1 MKDQI
6 GRQSSIINRFIDG
19 SITIDSIKEFEQILK
34 ILPENPVLRKTFAD
48 LLVHKESLDAAVDEY
63 NKAAKLF
70 INNGMTL
77 QAIASKIPEWQIA
90 KPSHEEYLAFYSA
103 LQESKSQ
110 DTLINN
116 FFVRM
121 TYPEYVAIIEG
132 LVRIILPAGKMVKKF
147 RNVEDDISF
156 IISGAL
162 NKRTYHHLEGG
173 EEDERTSSED
183 LIENSFFGD
192 IYPFEEEKMLQSD
205 IETITRVELLKISKQ
220 RLMGICKEYPNVE
233 LLLKELYKAR
243 SESGK
248 ISSQAIRKT
257 VRYEVP
263 TRVKMKSFQDKAD
276 SKGPLVFEG
285 LTQDIS
291 MGGACI
297 TLGAKYQIGP
307 SADMIGKNVNIH
319 IRVPRTDKGINILG
333 MIAWSKEVSDEG
345 KITVIVGIEFKDMTI
360 TDREL
365 LKKYFHGSDG
375 ADNLICSLWE
385 TLMKK

>member
-1 MKDQI
+1 MNDQI
-6 GRQSSIINRFIDG
+6 GKQSSIINRFIDG

-34 ILPENPVLRKTFAD
+34 ILPESPVLRKTFAD
-48 LLVHKESLDAAVDEY
+48 LLVRKESLDAAVDEY
-63 NKAAKLF
+63 NEAAKLF
-70 INNGMTL
+70 IDNGMTL

-90 KPSHEEYLAFYSA
+90 EPSHEEYQAFYSA
-103 LQESKSQ
+103 LQESKPQ
-110 DTLINN
+110 DTPINN

-121 TYPEYVAIIEG
+121 ACPEYVAIMEG
-132 LVRIILPAGKMVKKF
+132 LVRGILPAGKMVKKF

-156 IISGAL
+156 IVSGAL

-173 EEDERTSSED
+173 KEDKRTSSED
-183 LIENSFFGD
+183 LIENNFFGD
-192 IYPFEEEKMLQSD
+192 IYPLEEEIILQSD
-205 IETITRVELLKISKQ
+205 IETITRVELLKLSKQ

-291 MGGACI
+291 LGGTCI
-297 TLGAKYQIGP
+297 TLGTKYQIGP

-319 IRVPRTDKGINILG
+319 ISVPRTDKSINILG
-333 MIAWSKEVSDEG
+333 TIAWSKEVSDEG
-345 KITVIVGIEFKDMTI
+345 KTTVIVGVEFKDMTI

-385 TLMKK
+385 ALMKK

>member
-1 MKDQI
+1 MNDQI

-19 SITIDSIKEFEQILK
+19 SITINSIKEFEQILK

-48 LLVHKESLDAAVDEY
+48 LLVRKKLLDAAGDEY
-63 NKAAKLF
+63 NEAAKLF
-70 INNGMTL
+70 IDSGMTL
-77 QAIASKIPEWQIA
+77 QAIASKIQEWQIA
-90 KPSHEEYLAFYSA
+90 KPSHEEYKAFYSA

-110 DTLINN
+110 DTPINN

-121 TYPEYVAIIEG
+121 EYPEYVAIMEG
-132 LVRIILPAGKMVKKF
+132 LEQVILPAFKMVKKF
-147 RNVEDDISF
+147 RNVEDQISF
-156 IISGAL
+156 IVSGTL
-162 NKRTYHHLEGG
+162 NKRTYNNLEEGK
-173 EEDERTSSED
+173 EDKKTSSQD
-183 LIENSFFGD
+183 LIENNFFGD
-192 IYPFEEEKMLQSD
+192 IYPFEEETILQTD
-205 IETITRVELLKISKQ
+205 IETITRVELLEISKK

-233 LLLKELYKAR
+233 ILLKELYKAG
-243 SESGK
+243 SGSGV
-248 ISSQAIRKT
+248 IPSQAIRKT

-291 MGGACI
+291 LGGACI

-307 SADMIGKNVNIH
+307 SADMIGRNVNMH
-319 IRVPRTDKGINILG
+319 INVPRTDKGINILG
-333 MIAWSKEVSDEG
+333 TIAWSKEISDEG
-345 KITVIVGIEFKDMTI
+345 KTTVIVGVEFKDMTI

-365 LKKYFHGSDG
+365 LKKYFYGSHG
-375 ADNLICSLWE
+375 AENLICSLWE

>member
-1 MKDQI
+1 MNDQI

-48 LLVHKESLDAAVDEY
+48 LLVRKKLLDAAVDEY
-63 NKAAKLF
+63 NEAAKLF
-70 INNGMTL
+70 IDNGMTL
-77 QAIASKIPEWQIA
+77 QAIASKTQQWQIA
-90 KPSHEEYLAFYSA
+90 KPSHEEYPAFYSA
-103 LQESKSQ
+103 LQESKSL
-110 DTLINN
+110 DTPINN

-121 TYPEYVAIIEG
+121 AYPEYIAIMEG
-132 LVRIILPAGKMVKKF
+132 LVRVILPAFKMVKKF

-156 IISGAL
+156 IVSGAL
-162 NKRTYHHLEGG
+162 NKRTYHNLEG
-173 EEDERTSSED
+173 EEDKKTSSED
-183 LIENSFFGD
+183 LIENHFFGD
-192 IYPFEEEKMLQSD
+192 IYPFDEEIILQSD

-220 RLMGICKEYPNVE
+220 RLAEICKEYPNVE
-233 LLLKELYKAR
+233 VLLKELYKAR
-243 SESGK
+243 SESVG
-248 ISSQAIRKT
+248 ISSEAIRKT

-263 TRVKMKSFQDKAD
+263 TRVRMKSFQDQAD
-276 SKGPLVFEG
+276 SKGPLVFDG

-291 MGGACI
+291 LGGACI

-307 SADMIGKNVNIH
+307 SSDMIGKNVNIY
-319 IRVPRTDKGINILG
+319 ISVPRTDKSINILG
-333 MIAWSKEVSDEG
+333 TIAWSKEISDEG
-345 KITVIVGIEFKDMTI
+345 KTTVIVGVEFKDMTI

-375 ADNLICSLWE
+375 AENLICSLWE

>member
-1 MKDQI
+1 MNDQI
-6 GRQSSIINRFIDG
+6 GKQSSIIDRFIDG
-19 SITIDSIKEFEQILK
+19 SITIDSIREFEQILK

-48 LLVHKESLDAAVDEY
+48 LLVRKESLDAAVDEY
-63 NKAAKLF
+63 NEAAKLF
-70 INNGMTL
+70 IDNGMTL

-90 KPSHEEYLAFYSA
+90 KPSHEEYPAFYSA

-110 DTLINN
+110 DTPINN

-121 TYPEYVAIIEG
+121 AYPEYVAIMEG
-132 LVRIILPAGKMVKKF
+132 LVRVILPAGKMVKKF
-147 RNVEDDISF
+147 SNVEDDISF
-156 IISGAL
+156 IVSGAL
-162 NKRTYHHLEGG
+162 NKRTYHHLEG
-173 EEDERTSSED
+173 EKEDKRTSSED
-183 LIENSFFGD
+183 LIENIFFGD
-192 IYPFEEEKMLQSD
+192 IYPFEEEKILQSD
-205 IETITRVELLKISKQ
+205 IETITRVELLKISKK
-220 RLMGICKEYPNVE
+220 RLMGICREYPNVE

-243 SESGK
+243 LESGK

-257 VRYEVP
+257 VRYEFP

-285 LTQDIS
+285 LIQDIS
-291 MGGACI
+291 LGGACI

-319 IRVPRTDKGINILG
+319 ISVPRTDKSINILG
-333 MIAWSKEVSDEG
+333 TIAWSKEVSDEG
-345 KITVIVGIEFKDMTI
+345 KTTVIVGVEFKDMTI

-385 TLMKK
+385 ALMKK